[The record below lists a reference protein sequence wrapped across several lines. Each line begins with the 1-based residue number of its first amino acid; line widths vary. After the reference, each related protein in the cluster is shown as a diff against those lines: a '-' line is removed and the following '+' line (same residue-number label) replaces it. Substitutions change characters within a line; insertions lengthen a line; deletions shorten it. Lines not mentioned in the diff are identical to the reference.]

1 MLQHVWTMLARSV
14 CIAVALVPYLA
25 QPLVAADY
33 PDHPIRLIVPFA
45 AGGGNDIVARLLQPR
60 LEQELGQSII
70 VDNRPAAS
78 GTVGT
83 EAVAHAQPDGY
94 TLLMAFTTHTVNPAV
109 NAKLPYDT
117 ERDLSPIILV
127 GKSPLLLSVN
137 ANLPVKTLGDLVAF
151 AKANPGKLNYST
163 PGSTSQGHLLM
174 ALWTKLAGIEMTQI
188 AYRGGGPAVLSTVAG
203 ETQMTVMSAIA
214 SAAQVKA
221 GTLRAIATGGLERD
235 PQFPDLPTIS
245 ESGFP
250 GFEAVAWVG
259 LFTTA
264 GTPELI
270 IDRLNALVNHIIRD
284 PVMIKRFREQ
294 GITPVGGTPEQFG
307 AYVASEIRRWREA
320 AQTAKIDL
328 AQ

>member
-1 MLQHVWTMLARSV
+1 MLQHVWSMLSRST

-25 QPLVAADY
+25 QPLRAADY

-45 AGGGNDIVARLLQPR
+45 AGGGNDIVARLLQPQ
-60 LEQELGQSII
+60 LEQELGQSIV

-117 ERDLSPIILV
+117 ERDLAPIILV
-127 GKSPLLLSVN
+127 GKSPLLFSVN

-151 AKANPGKLNYST
+151 SKVNPGKLNYST

-214 SAAQVKA
+214 SAAQIKA
-221 GTLRAIATGGLERD
+221 GTLRAIATGSLERD

-264 GTPELI
+264 RTPKPI
-270 IDRLNALVNHIIRD
+270 VDRLNAVVNRIIGD
-284 PVMIKRFREQ
+284 PAMIARFREQ

-307 AYVASEIRRWREA
+307 AYVASEIRRWRKA
-320 AQTAKIDL
+320 ARTAKIDL